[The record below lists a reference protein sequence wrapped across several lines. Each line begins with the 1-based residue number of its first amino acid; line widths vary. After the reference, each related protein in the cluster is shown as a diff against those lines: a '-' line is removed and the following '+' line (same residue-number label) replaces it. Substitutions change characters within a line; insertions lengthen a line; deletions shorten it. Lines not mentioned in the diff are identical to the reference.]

1 MNSAATVKAY
11 RLALGHT
18 QRSLSVFLGVHVVTI
33 SKWERGLSNPHPVF
47 FNALKQLAM
56 QGGEV

>member
-18 QRSLSVFLGVHVVTI
+18 QRSLAAFLGVHVVTV

-47 FNALKQLAM
+47 FKALSRLQ
-56 QGGEV
+56 QGGAQ